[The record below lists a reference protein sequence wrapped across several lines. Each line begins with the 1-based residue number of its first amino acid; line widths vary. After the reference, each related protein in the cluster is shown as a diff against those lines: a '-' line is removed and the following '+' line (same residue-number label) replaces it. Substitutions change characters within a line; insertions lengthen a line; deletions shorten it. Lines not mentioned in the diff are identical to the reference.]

1 MNFLSSLSSAV
12 INASTAALSGS
23 GGIPGL
29 AGYTIG
35 EKVISYEG
43 KSIWTLYEGIKKV
56 NNNEFQFLCLFF
68 LFLACHSSL

>member
-29 AGYTIG
+29 AGYTLG
-35 EKVISYEG
+35 DKVISYEG

-56 NNNEFQFLCLFF
+56 NNKFF
-68 LFLACHSSL
+68 VYSIFSFSCCFFF